1 MWIAIIIMGLLMI
14 GYFVGQWLSKEYV
27 QCVEAGPVIDVTAD
41 DLRRKSFYAPRVD
54 LQKDGKAVSMR
65 NMIRIVVNGDCMKP
79 RHIVEGTQ
87 LYVEKVDK
95 KADVKGLI
103 HQGDILMLYLPDT
116 KKYKIR
122 EFKEFTPEGAMNTF
136 YYNADGSEHMSSQ
149 PHKTDTLIGVV
160 KYRV

>member
-1 MWIAIIIMGLLMI
+1 MWIAIIIMGLLII
-14 GYFVGQWLSKEYV
+14 GYFVGQLLSKEYV
-27 QCVEAGPVIDVTAD
+27 QCVEAGPMTDVTAD

-54 LQKDGKAVSMR
+54 LQKDGKAVSTR

-79 RHIVEGTQ
+79 RNIVEGTQ
-87 LYVEKVDK
+87 LYVEKVAK
-95 KADVKGLI
+95 KADKKGII

-122 EFKEFTPEGAMNTF
+122 EFKEFTTDGTMSTF
-136 YYNADGSEHMSSQ
+136 YYNADGSEQMSSQ
-149 PHKTDTLIGVV
+149 PHKTDTLVGVV